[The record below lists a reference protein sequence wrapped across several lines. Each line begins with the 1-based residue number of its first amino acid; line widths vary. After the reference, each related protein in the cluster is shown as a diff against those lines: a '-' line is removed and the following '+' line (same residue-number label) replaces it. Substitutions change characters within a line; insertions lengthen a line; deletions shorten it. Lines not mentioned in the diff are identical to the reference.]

1 MPSIDARL
9 TNAAS
14 PATLPHRQPARR
26 RRGLR
31 RALPISRGPDGC
43 LRLAPLY
50 GAQRAAAVS
59 SGFAKD
65 CFEGVQALILLF
77 AFGYARL
84 YFDGPERQPL
94 MLCFGGVGKVAVAA
108 WFTRVHCTIRA
119 CDPSPFP
126 PALQLLVTLPDALLG
141 LCFLREWRR
150 LGYALCETKRM

>member
-1 MPSIDARL
+1 MPPHQPLFLIASLHAVVVGSVALCLSLADL
-9 TNAAS
+9 TAA
-14 PATLPHRQPARR
+14 
-26 RRGLR
+26 
-31 RALPISRGPDGC
+31 
-43 LRLAPLY
+43 LAPLY

-59 SGFAKD
+59 SGFSKD
-65 CFEGVQALILLF
+65 CFEGLQALILLF
-77 AFGYARL
+77 ALVWLRAPV
-84 YFDGPERQPL
+84 FDGPERQPL

-126 PALQLLVTLPDALLG
+126 PALHLLVTLPDALLG

>member
-1 MPSIDARL
+1 MPPHQPLFLIASLHAVVVGSFALCLSLADL
-9 TNAAS
+9 TAA
-14 PATLPHRQPARR
+14 
-26 RRGLR
+26 
-31 RALPISRGPDGC
+31 
-43 LRLAPLY
+43 LAPLY

-94 MLCFGGVGKVAVAA
+94 MLCFGGVGKVGVAA
-108 WFTRVHCTIRA
+108 WLTRVHCTIRA

-126 PALQLLVTLPDALLG
+126 PALHLLGTLPDALLG